1 MKLEVKSL
9 PCRHKQYP
17 PVVFL
22 TESDRKRILVTGGA
36 GFVGSHLV
44 DILLKEGHE
53 VSIHV
58 HVCVGTL
65 VSAESDWPFSFNV
78 LAFCSRLLGC
88 RLV

>member
-1 MKLEVKSL
+1 MGLKDESL

-22 TESDRKRILVTGGA
+22 TESDRKRILITGGA

-53 VSIHV
+53 VTNMYIHL
-58 HVCVGTL
+58 CV
-65 VSAESDWPFSFNV
+65 
-78 LAFCSRLLGC
+78 
-88 RLV
+88 